1 MYISRISRLG
11 NITNQPLHSLFCFCL
26 KKKIVANLS
35 FFCNRLD
42 LCNSWDKETVK
53 SSSIK
58 TLEGHID
65 PKQVVFFYA
74 IDCTNK
80 PVKPVEI
87 NPKPKAI
94 KAAYKIYS
102 RNSKFLLASRNS
114 ANYPQRIILFGPA
127 LLSRRKSSGDSP
139 ETSCGDLQIFWL
151 NHW

>member
-1 MYISRISRLG
+1 MWTSRIIQTLTEQNSKWCKICISQPDALECKDFRLG
-11 NITNQPLHSLFCFCL
+11 NITQFVLFL
-26 KKKIVANLS
+26 LI

-58 TLEGHID
+58 TSEGHID

-94 KAAYKIYS
+94 KATYKIHS
-102 RNSKFLLASRNS
+102 RNSKLLLAVRNS
-114 ANYPQRIILFGPA
+114 ENYPQRYL
-127 LLSRRKSSGDSP
+127 
-139 ETSCGDLQIFWL
+139 
-151 NHW
+151 